1 MFQFKNTLNILRGK
15 QMTEDNKTN
24 NRTPRSADTR
34 ADMNARKPWR
44 PPSML
49 ETPPP
54 PEGYSYRWIRAEIV
68 GQEDKK
74 NVMSRLREGFELVR
88 IEEIGDF
95 ELPSIDNGKHAG
107 VVSVGGLLL
116 AKIPNETRDERN
128 AYFNNRAQSQQDAID
143 NDLMKE
149 SDPSSPMLKPQR
161 TTSVTFGGGKR
172 S

>member
-1 MFQFKNTLNILRGK
+1 
-15 QMTEDNKTN
+15 MTDEKKIEEN

-34 ADMNARKPWR
+34 AKDTARKPWR

-49 ETPPP
+49 DTPPA
-54 PEGYSYRWIRAEIV
+54 PEGYTYRWIRAELV
-68 GQEDKK
+68 GEEDRK
-74 NVMSRLREGFELVR
+74 NVMSRMREGFELVR
-88 IEEIGDF
+88 SEEIQDF
-95 ELPSIDNGKHAG
+95 DLPSMDDGRHAG
-107 VVSVGGLLL
+107 VVAVGGLLL

-128 AYFNNRAQSQQDAID
+128 AYFNDRAQLQQDAVD

-172 S
+172 D

>member
-1 MFQFKNTLNILRGK
+1 
-15 QMTEDNKTN
+15 MTEDKKTN
-24 NRTPRSADTR
+24 NRAPRSAETR
-34 ADMNARKPWR
+34 AKDTARKPWR

-49 ETPPP
+49 ETPPS
-54 PEGYSYRWIRAEIV
+54 PEGYTYRWIRAEVV
-68 GQEDKK
+68 GQEGKK
-74 NVMSRLREGFELVR
+74 TVMSRLREGFDLVR

-95 ELPSIDNGKHAG
+95 ELPSIDDGKHAG

-116 AKIPNETRDERN
+116 AKIPNETREERN
-128 AYFNNRAQSQQDAID
+128 AYFADRAKSQQDAID

-161 TTSVTFGGGKR
+161 TSSVTFGGGKR

>member
-1 MFQFKNTLNILRGK
+1 
-15 QMTEDNKTN
+15 MTEDNKEN
-24 NRTPRSADTR
+24 NRTPRSAETR
-34 ADMNARKPWR
+34 AIKDTARKPWR

-49 ETPPP
+49 ETPPAP
-54 PEGYSYRWIRAEIV
+54 
-68 GQEDKK
+68 EDKK
-74 NVMSRLREGFELVR
+74 NVMSRLREGFDLVR
-88 IEEIGDF
+88 VEEIGDF